1 MNTPHIVSTLLL
13 RELRAFQQEILLFPD
28 DDSLWKTL
36 PGITNSAGN
45 LALHVA
51 GNLRQFVGA
60 AIGRIPYVRN
70 REEEFGRKTGTRSD
84 IAGALEAAAA
94 AVDKSLAGG
103 ALEDE
108 FPERP
113 GGYRVRTDVFLMHLC
128 AHTAYHLG
136 QAGYLRR
143 ALTGDSQTGG
153 ALLLKDIAT
162 V

>member
-1 MNTPHIVSTLLL
+1 MLLL
-13 RELRAFQQEILLFPD
+13 RELRTFQQEILLFPD

-51 GNLRQFVGA
+51 GNLRQFVGSA
-60 AIGRIPYVRN
+60 LGHIPYVRN

-94 AVDKSLAGG
+94 AVEKSLTDG
-103 ALEDE
+103 ALGDE

-113 GGYRVRTDVFLMHLC
+113 GGYRVRTDVFLIHLC

-143 ALTGDSQTGG
+143 TLTGDSQTPG
-153 ALLLKDIAT
+153 ALLLKNIAT
-162 V
+162 D

>member
-1 MNTPHIVSTLLL
+1 MTTSHIASMLLL
-13 RELRAFQQEILLFPD
+13 RELQTFQQEILSFPD
-28 DDSLWKTL
+28 DDSLWKTI

-60 AIGRIPYVRN
+60 AIGRMPYTRN
-70 REEEFGRKTGTRSD
+70 REEEFGRKTGTRSE

-94 AVDKSLAGG
+94 AVDQSLAGG

-136 QAGYLRR
+136 QTGYLRR
-143 ALTGDSQTGG
+143 ALTGDPQTPG
-153 ALLLKDIAT
+153 ALLLKNIAMA
-162 V
+162 